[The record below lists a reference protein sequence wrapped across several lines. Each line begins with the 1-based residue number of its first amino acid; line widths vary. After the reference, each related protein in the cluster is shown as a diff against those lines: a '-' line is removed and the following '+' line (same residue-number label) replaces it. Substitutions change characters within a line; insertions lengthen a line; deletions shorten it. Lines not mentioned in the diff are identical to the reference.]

1 MTNETSNRTTAQG
14 ADPEAI
20 LSSIAPRWGWFVLS
34 GVLAIVFGLIAL
46 FAPIPAVYAMTII
59 WGAFAFADGMIALV
73 SGIGRA
79 RRGERH
85 WWAFILRGAL
95 GIMASAVVLIMPHVA
110 TLALTVFTWTMMAI
124 WSIAIGIAEI
134 TAAIRLRREIEGEW
148 LLALSG
154 ILSLVLGAA
163 IPVLLMVNPAASV
176 VAMGTMIGAW
186 ALLHGILSVGL
197 GLRLRRLAG
206 DGR

>member
-1 MTNETSNRTTAQG
+1 MTNTTDTGTGGRG
-14 ADPEAI
+14 AGPEAI
-20 LSSIAPRWGWFVLS
+20 LGSIAPKWGWFVLN
-34 GVLAIVFGLIAL
+34 GVLAVLFGLIAL
-46 FAPIPAVYAMTII
+46 FAPISAIYAMTVI

-79 RRGERH
+79 RRGEKH

-95 GIMASAVVLIMPHVA
+95 GIMAAAVVLVMPHVA

-124 WSIAIGIAEI
+124 WSVAIGIAEI

-154 ILSLVLGAA
+154 ILSLMLGGA
-163 IPVLLMVNPAASV
+163 IPVLLIANPAASV
-176 VAMGTMIGAW
+176 VAMGYMIGAW

-197 GLRLRRLAG
+197 GLKLRRLAG
-206 DGR
+206 TAR